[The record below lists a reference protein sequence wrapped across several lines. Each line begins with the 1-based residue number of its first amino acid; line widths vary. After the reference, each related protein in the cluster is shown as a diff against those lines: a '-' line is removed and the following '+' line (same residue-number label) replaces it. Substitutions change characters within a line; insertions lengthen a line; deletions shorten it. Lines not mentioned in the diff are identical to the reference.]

1 MLLHSALVQHKEL
14 QQFKNS
20 PLRHH
25 RSVSHSPWAKGLGR
39 RNPALMLGIA
49 LTITRATPTWIS
61 YINWFFHV
69 SLLTNQQTNNYHEV
83 HEINEIIV
91 SYYSKSGFWPD
102 QESKITFTIGPQIVW
117 LNKGNIHIPLLYVE
131 KNTST
136 VTSVSKYHVLKFLSS
151 YYLIPNKNKTGN
163 SHKHLLNFSFS
174 LVRAA
179 EPCLISLISD
189 TESTSDAGESIRLSM
204 KVPIPQ
210 TAILSLI
217 LSTWQVC

>member
-1 MLLHSALVQHKEL
+1 MTYCEEVSEYIMFINSEPFYEGWYYRHHETPYRARYALLHSALVQHKEL

-25 RSVSHSPWAKGLGR
+25 RSVSHSPWAKGFGR

-83 HEINEIIV
+83 HGINEIIV
-91 SYYSKSGFWPD
+91 TYYSKHGFCTD

-117 LNKGNIHIPLLYVE
+117 LNKGNIPIPLLYVE
-131 KNTST
+131 K
-136 VTSVSKYHVLKFLSS
+136 KYFHNYKCVK
-151 YYLIPNKNKTGN
+151 
-163 SHKHLLNFSFS
+163 
-174 LVRAA
+174 
-179 EPCLISLISD
+179 ISLS
-189 TESTSDAGESIRLSM
+189 
-204 KVPIPQ
+204 
-210 TAILSLI
+210 
-217 LSTWQVC
+217 